1 MMTEHSAMDSHLS
14 FTWRPTLL
22 VTGLDGLPS
31 CQLGGNVSHSKISM
45 KLSIRL
51 PPTANPKE
59 VLDFTVKEL
68 TRDPPYNAKVYCSH
82 TTCNMGWNATD
93 LPDSL

>member
-1 MMTEHSAMDSHLS
+1 
-14 FTWRPTLL
+14 
-22 VTGLDGLPS
+22 
-31 CQLGGNVSHSKISM
+31 M

-68 TRDPPYNAKVYCSH
+68 TRDPPYNAKVYCTR